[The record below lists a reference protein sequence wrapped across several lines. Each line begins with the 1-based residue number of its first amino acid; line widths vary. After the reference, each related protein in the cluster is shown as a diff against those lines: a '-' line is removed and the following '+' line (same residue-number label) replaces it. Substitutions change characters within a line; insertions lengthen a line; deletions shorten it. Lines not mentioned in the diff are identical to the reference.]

1 MKKKDRRGSAEG
13 SSQDAL
19 GPLQDLIRQLR
30 SGARTKTQLVDFNEG
45 RNPFV
50 KKLGGLI
57 FPVWKTIKLGTGLK
71 TADDFRQ
78 ALKASGFE
86 IGNWA
91 NEILGKPAFTAA
103 AKETEVEL
111 VRVSVAERGFKNGAT
126 RKDIY
131 QRAQE
136 LGLELCPNEVGPQL
150 RLQYK
155 DQQYNEGFASW
166 SQSLRL
172 GGGLVVFGVGRVGGD
187 QWLGGGCGT
196 RTATGAEAASGC
208 SSVASSPLDLRA

>member
-91 NEILGKPAFTAA
+91 NDILGKPAFTAA

-155 DQQYNEGFASW
+155 DQPYNEW
-166 SQSLRL
+166 LHHRN
-172 GGGLVVFGVGRVGGD
+172 GVNR
-187 QWLGGGCGT
+187 WLG
-196 RTATGAEAASGC
+196 RRPRRVRRGARRRR
-208 SSVASSPLDLRA
+208 SVARRRLWHAGLLRCGSGQWVFVRRK

>member
-50 KKLGGLI
+50 RKLGGLI

-91 NEILGKPAFTAA
+91 NDILGKPAFTAA

-111 VRVSVAERGFKNGAT
+111 VRVSVAELGFKNGAT
-126 RKDIY
+126 RQDIY

-155 DQQYNEGFASW
+155 DQPYNEW
-166 SQSLRL
+166 LRIAMESIAGS
-172 GGGLVVFGVGRVGGD
+172 GGGLVVFGVGRVDGD

-196 RTATGAEAASGC
+196 PDCFWCGGGQWVFVR
-208 SSVASSPLDLRA
+208 RK